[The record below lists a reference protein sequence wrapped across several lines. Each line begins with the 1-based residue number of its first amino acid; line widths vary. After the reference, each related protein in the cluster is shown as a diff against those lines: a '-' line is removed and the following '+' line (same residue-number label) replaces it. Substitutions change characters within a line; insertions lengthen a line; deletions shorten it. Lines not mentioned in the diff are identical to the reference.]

1 MKMKKVSEWTKKQK
15 WILGITT
22 LLVVG
27 SVGTGAYKVH
37 ADSVKKKN
45 IAEMN
50 QKINQENKKISDVQ
64 KELSALYIDGTT
76 YLVSG
81 LSNQQLKDLGQKVKE
96 LTTLEVTVS
105 DKKITASLK
114 NQDEEM
120 KRVKATYEV
129 ISYQLKEQEGLNK
142 LFVNPALDGNK
153 VNKDLAIADGA
164 TKEKVESI
172 LKENKQ
178 VENSSILDS
187 DWSKSVNE
195 LKEVALNQ
203 LKQIDVATQKVNA
216 LFDKENVK
224 GDVSQDAY
232 NQAKGEVDK
241 IKNEKA
247 KKSLTDRLAKVAQ
260 KLEEKAQ
267 AEKQKAEAEQA
278 QQAQATTNGG
288 TVTENGTYSQ
298 NQSSSSNNYSE
309 SDYSSNAGGS
319 YSSGNGGYV
328 SSSGNS
334 NQGSGATSGGSGNS
348 SSGNSTT
355 GTVTGG
361 GSDGGGATWEGGTFN
376 PGDLGMN

>member
-22 LLVVG
+22 LLIVG

-81 LSNQQLKDLGQKVKE
+81 LSNQQLKDLGQKVNE
-96 LTTLEVTVS
+96 LNTLEVTVS

-120 KRVKATYEV
+120 KRVKATYEM
-129 ISYQLKEQEGLNK
+129 ISYQLKEQEGLNE
-142 LFVNPALDGNK
+142 LFVKPALDGNK
-153 VNKDLAIADGA
+153 ANKDLAIADSA
-164 TKEKVESI
+164 TKEKAEAI
-172 LKENKQ
+172 LKETKQ

-203 LKQIDVATQKVNA
+203 LKQIDVAMQKVNA

-247 KKSLTDRLAKVAQ
+247 KKSLTDRLVKVAQ
-260 KLEEKAQ
+260 KLEEKVQ
-267 AEKQKAEAEQA
+267 AEKQKAEAEQT
-278 QQAQATTNGG
+278 QQVQATTNSG

-319 YSSGNGGYV
+319 YSSGNGGYT
-328 SSSGNS
+328 SSGGNS
-334 NQGSGATSGGSGNS
+334 NQGSGATSGGA
-348 SSGNSTT
+348 GNSTT
-355 GTVTGG
+355 GNQSGTVTGDAG
-361 GSDGGGATWEGGTFN
+361 RDTDYGTFN